1 MTGKS
6 RPARRKPAEPAGD
19 EDLVGTWFREERD
32 EAPYPDE
39 LTFEADGIYHGK
51 MAPGRRTASKLD
63 VGVFDRIDE
72 TSIRMSTATDRDETF
87 SLDASPDRLKLTDEE
102 GTKLSYKRSPDER
115 MTGAERT
122 SDVRSSAAEKAS
134 SDQAREGEWMP

>member
-6 RPARRKPAEPAGD
+6 GPAKRRPAKPAGD

-39 LTFEADGIYHGK
+39 LTFEADGIYRGK

-87 SLDASPDRLKLTDEE
+87 ALDASPDRLKLTDEE
-102 GTKLSYKRSPDER
+102 GTKLSYTRN
-115 MTGAERT
+115 A
-122 SDVRSSAAEKAS
+122 SDVRSPTTETAS
-134 SDQAREGEWMP
+134 TDPTREGEWMP

>member
-1 MTGKS
+1 MTEKS
-6 RPARRKPAEPAGD
+6 KPAKRKPAKSPGD

-39 LTFEADGIYHGK
+39 LTFEADGIYRGK
-51 MAPGRRTASKLD
+51 MAPGSRTASKLD

-87 SLDASPDRLKLTDEE
+87 SLDASADRLNLTDEE
-102 GTKLSYKRSPDER
+102 GTKLAYTRSPEA
-115 MTGAERT
+115 GAAAAERS
-122 SDVRSSAAEKAS
+122 SDEGSAAA
-134 SDQAREGEWMP
+134 DQTGTDPTGEGEWMP

>member
-1 MTGKS
+1 MTEKS
-6 RPARRKPAEPAGD
+6 EPADRKPAKSPGD

-39 LTFEADGIYHGK
+39 LTFEADGIYRGK
-51 MAPGRRTASKLD
+51 MAPGSRTASKLD

-87 SLDASPDRLKLTDEE
+87 SLDASADRLNLTDEE
-102 GTKLSYKRSPDER
+102 GTKLAYTRNREA
-115 MTGAERT
+115 GAAAAERS
-122 SDVRSSAAEKAS
+122 SDEGSAAA
-134 SDQAREGEWMP
+134 DQTGTDPTGEGEWTP